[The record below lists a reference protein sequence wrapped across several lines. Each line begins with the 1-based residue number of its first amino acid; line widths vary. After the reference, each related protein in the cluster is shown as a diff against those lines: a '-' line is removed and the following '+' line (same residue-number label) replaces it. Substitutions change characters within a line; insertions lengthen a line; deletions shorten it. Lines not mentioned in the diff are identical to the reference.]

1 MAFNRKFIVT
11 FFVFLFVLLFWS
23 SFCVLVVVIFLPLKV
38 NLVVRSVCSKLLST
52 TQAWSV
58 FKYLYNQLSLFQL
71 FLIFFSSHH
80 ILLSLSLCLS
90 QFYPSPSLFPPFSHS
105 RLTIAVADL
114 VMCPFFPF
122 CSWQILYFLFFVN
135 AIKFISRSGLHMD
148 NFCPLSNPFQHECI
162 SAPSTVFIQPNYWEK
177 LLPSPCTCA
186 IWM

>member
-1 MAFNRKFIVT
+1 MRKCELKEMTTYLGWFPFSCCYIFALKSKFSGAFSLLEASFNNPSLECFQISLQPT
-11 FFVFLFVLLFWS
+11 FTFSTLSHLLLIS
-23 SFCVLVVVIFLPLKV
+23 SHSTFTFSLSGTILSLPL
-38 NLVVRSVCSKLLST
+38 
-52 TQAWSV
+52 
-58 FKYLYNQLSLFQL
+58 
-71 FLIFFSSHH
+71 
-80 ILLSLSLCLS
+80 
-90 QFYPSPSLFPPFSHS
+90 LFPPFSHS

>member
-58 FKYLYNQLSLFQL
+58 FKYLYNQLSLFSTL
-71 FLIFFSSHH
+71 SHLLLISSHSTFTFSLSGT
-80 ILLSLSLCLS
+80 ILSLPL
-90 QFYPSPSLFPPFSHS
+90 LFPPFSHS

-114 VMCPFFPF
+114 VMCPFFPV
-122 CSWQILYFLFFVN
+122 CS
-135 AIKFISRSGLHMD
+135 
-148 NFCPLSNPFQHECI
+148 
-162 SAPSTVFIQPNYWEK
+162 
-177 LLPSPCTCA
+177 
-186 IWM
+186 